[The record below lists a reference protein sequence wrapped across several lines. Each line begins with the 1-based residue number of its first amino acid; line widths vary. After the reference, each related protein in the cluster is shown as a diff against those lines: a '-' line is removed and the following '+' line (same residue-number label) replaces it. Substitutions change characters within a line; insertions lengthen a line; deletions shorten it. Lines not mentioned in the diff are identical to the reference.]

1 MGSVVAGP
9 GIVLDVTLSLDISGA
24 YADNDVLAATQEI
37 KHAFLRQGG
46 RAILDTVILLD
57 EDDNAQDVDLVFLSA
72 DNALGTENMAV
83 SITDAHARDIIG
95 VVSVATA
102 DYCDLVGC
110 QVATKRDLGL
120 HMQAGSS
127 STSLFIGAILRS
139 GTPTYTA
146 AGIKLKLALRWLA

>member
-57 EDDNAQDVDLVFLSA
+57 ENDQAQDVDLVFLSA
-72 DNALGTENMAV
+72 NNAIGTENAVV

-95 VVSVATA
+95 VVNVVAA
-102 DYCDLVGC
+102 DYTDLVDC
-110 QVATKRDLGL
+110 QVACKRDINL